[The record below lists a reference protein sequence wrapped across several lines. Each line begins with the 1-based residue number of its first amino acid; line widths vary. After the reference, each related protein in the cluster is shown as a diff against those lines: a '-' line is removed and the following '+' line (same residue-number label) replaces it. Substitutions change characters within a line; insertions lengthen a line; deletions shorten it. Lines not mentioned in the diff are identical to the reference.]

1 MSNEL
6 LENNLNNINMQNG
19 STITRT
25 KIKLFNGKGNK
36 AIGIFATAD
45 DFSNGMVTVDEL
57 IKDLES
63 GIELQGKIS
72 DKDCKYVISVKI
84 DDIIIGWMNHP
95 VKDHSFDDSDVDK
108 LKKAIESKKHRWE
121 EVQSGAVKRAW
132 LKARREALR

>member
-57 IKDLES
+57 IVGSGES
-63 GIELQGKIS
+63 SL
-72 DKDCKYVISVKI
+72 
-84 DDIIIGWMNHP
+84 
-95 VKDHSFDDSDVDK
+95 
-108 LKKAIESKKHRWE
+108 
-121 EVQSGAVKRAW
+121 
-132 LKARREALR
+132 ARRQGNTFYVVDLNKYDNNFIALRSAGLAITTYTYDTTS